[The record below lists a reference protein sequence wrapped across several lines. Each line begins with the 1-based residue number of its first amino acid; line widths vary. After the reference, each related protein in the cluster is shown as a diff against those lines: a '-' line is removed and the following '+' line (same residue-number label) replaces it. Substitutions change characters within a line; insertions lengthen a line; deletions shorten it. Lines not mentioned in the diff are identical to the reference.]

1 MRARLLSLAATLLLA
16 ACVSNSPPPSGPAPG
31 SGGSPTST
39 GGRAGSGGSSGTGG
53 APTGTGGAPTG
64 TGGSPAGTSGSPTGT
79 GGSAGT
85 GGSVPSSDAAGEAAP
100 SPASDA
106 GPATP
111 PPPGN
116 SVCPAGRTLAFHLDF
131 TDPRWGQGKE
141 GVIAAM
147 AALGTMPMDDGPEHT
162 TVVVDAERGNALK
175 VRYPAGS
182 GSIACKADKQC
193 VTSGGLVF
201 RIPLPD
207 GPNIKSALLSYWVKF
222 DTDFEFVRGG
232 KLPGLCGGACAT
244 GGRDVETD
252 RFSIRYMW
260 RSGGVAQVYSYLTNP
275 PNPGYGLDMGVDS
288 WRWQADGK
296 WHHIQEELIL
306 NTGNAK
312 DGIIRVWYDTPT
324 SAKPTFEQKNL
335 TYYDRL
341 KYPDLGIDKLIFST
355 FHGGNDA
362 AWSPKKDVHAYFA
375 DFQLCR

>member
-1 MRARLLSLAATLLLA
+1 MQARSLSLAAAVVLV
-16 ACVSNSPPPSGPAPG
+16 ACVSKDPAPTEPGPAPG
-31 SGGSPTST
+31 SGGSPAGS
-39 GGRAGSGGSSGTGG
+39 GGRAGSSGGGAGSGGGGAGGGGAGGGGIAGTGG
-53 APTGTGGAPTG
+53 KAGTGGN
-64 TGGSPAGTSGSPTGT
+64 
-79 GGSAGT
+79 AGT
-85 GGSVPSSDAAGEAAP
+85 GGSVPSGDTAGEAASP
-100 SPASDA
+100 PASDA
-106 GPATP
+106 GPATL

-116 SVCPAGRTLAFHLDF
+116 SVCPAGRKLAFHLDF

-162 TVVVDAERGNALK
+162 TVVADPERGNALK

-193 VTSGGLVF
+193 VTSGCLVF

-222 DTDFEFVRGG
+222 DTGFEFVRGG

-260 RSGGVAQVYSYLTNP
+260 RSGGEAQVYSYLTNP
-275 PNPGYGLDMGVDS
+275 PNPGYGLDMGVGS

-312 DGIIRVWYDTPT
+312 DGIIRVWYDKPT
-324 SAKPTFEQKNL
+324 SAKPTFEQNNL
-335 TYYDRL
+335 TYYDRV

-362 AWSPKKDVHAYFA
+362 AWSPRKDVHAYFA